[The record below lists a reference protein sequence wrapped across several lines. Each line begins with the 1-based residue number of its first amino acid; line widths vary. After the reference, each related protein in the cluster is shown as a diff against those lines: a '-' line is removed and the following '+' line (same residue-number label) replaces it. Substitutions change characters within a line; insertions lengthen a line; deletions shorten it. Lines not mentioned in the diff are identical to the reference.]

1 MMTYYYIWNKMRI
14 LKGQIYVLESKTRD
28 GSISEEQAERLIE
41 LELEHKYLEMIES
54 IWDKHGE
61 NGFDGYE
68 PKPEFVD
75 ERSKAKE
82 IS

>member
-1 MMTYYYIWNKMRI
+1 MSI
-14 LKGQIYVLESKTRD
+14 LKGQIYVLESKARD

-41 LELEHKYLEMIES
+41 LELEHKYLEMLES

-68 PKPEFVD
+68 PKPEFVN
-75 ERSKAKE
+75 EQHQIKKTS
-82 IS
+82 

>member
-1 MMTYYYIWNKMRI
+1 MMTYYYLWNKMSI

-41 LELEHKYLEMIES
+41 LELEHKYLEMLES

-68 PKPEFVD
+68 PKQEFVN
-75 ERSKAKE
+75 EQHQIKKA
-82 IS
+82 S

>member
-1 MMTYYYIWNKMRI
+1 MMTYYYLWNKMSI
-14 LKGQIYVLESKTRD
+14 LKGQIYVLESKARD

-41 LELEHKYLEMIES
+41 LELEHKYLEMLES

-68 PKPEFVD
+68 PKPEFVN
-75 ERSKAKE
+75 EQHQIKKTS
-82 IS
+82 